1 VNDLKMHRHYSA
13 LGKCFIAALIAGIFA
28 QLSSTASFMRWSA
41 AQGNNYSSEFWD
53 IAISTWHQDGLTMF
67 LIWGVV
73 SLVTYLLLTRLMA
86 HRETAEKTITWLIIP
101 ITLIF
106 SLLMYQGFK
115 IYL

>member
-1 VNDLKMHRHYSA
+1 
-13 LGKCFIAALIAGIFA
+13 
-28 QLSSTASFMRWSA
+28 
-41 AQGNNYSSEFWD
+41 
-53 IAISTWHQDGLTMF
+53 MF
-67 LIWGVV
+67 LIWAVA